1 MFAESGTVGPGR
13 RQLESY
19 GLRQSGGGLKG
30 KGEILPAI
38 AIAYHHIAICHMPC
52 AVNVKEKKHLH
63 LPDYAICQLAWQA
76 PYAVYALSCWAHA
89 LAGVGRWIVSMQ

>member
-38 AIAYHHIAICHMPC
+38 AIAYHHIAICHMP
-52 AVNVKEKKHLH
+52 
-63 LPDYAICQLAWQA
+63 YAICLA
-76 PYAVYALSCWAHA
+76 L
-89 LAGVGRWIVSMQ
+89 